1 MPSRVIG
8 APEESMGSA
17 TSIFVLILVF
27 AVPGSNAVTSSEK
40 MDFKT
45 RQTCEAFR
53 DSVMKEWHGGFD
65 KQRNANKP
73 TAWGI
78 CVEKPL

>member
-1 MPSRVIG
+1 
-8 APEESMGSA
+8 MGSA
-17 TSIFVLILVF
+17 TSIFVLLLVF
-27 AVPGSNAVTSSEK
+27 AVPGSNAVTSTEK

-45 RQTCEAFR
+45 RQACEAFR
-53 DSVMKEWHGGFD
+53 ERVVTEWDGGFD
-65 KQRNANKP
+65 RQRNTKP